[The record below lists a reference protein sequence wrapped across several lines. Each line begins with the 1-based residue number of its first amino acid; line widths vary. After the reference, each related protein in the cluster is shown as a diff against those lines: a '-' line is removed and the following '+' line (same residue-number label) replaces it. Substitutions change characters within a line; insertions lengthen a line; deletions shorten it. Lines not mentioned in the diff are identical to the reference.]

1 VLLAS
6 QAPARLFGEC
16 LREEENRGSVDQRQ
30 RDPGGG
36 ARRRLCAL
44 GGPRGA
50 RQPESHRAS
59 QSRGPSSP
67 ALHWLYAWLLR
78 PLVPGA
84 QCPARTQI
92 ALAASPVQLVMLVL
106 AAFVAFA
113 ASAAWRHWLH
123 WRRC

>member
-67 ALHWLYAWLLR
+67 ALQHWTGYTRGSCAHS
-78 PLVPGA
+78 
-84 QCPARTQI
+84 CPA
-92 ALAASPVQLVMLVL
+92 P
-106 AAFVAFA
+106 
-113 ASAAWRHWLH
+113 SAQRAHRLH
-123 WRRC
+123 WRRVQCSS